1 MFNFIFHDPS
11 KTPGAPRRPRQDDK
25 SLVARD
31 ERVAS
36 KTPVFENARF
46 RNAPR
51 PRRQDDKGLVAIC
64 VAGMPPFAPHPDDPA
79 RAALAALE
87 VCSGLSAEL
96 TSNELKGKHSQCM

>member
-1 MFNFIFHDPS
+1 MIPQKHPAR
-11 KTPGAPRRPRQDDK
+11 PAAPARTTRASSRVMNELRRKRPFT
-25 SLVARD
+25 SCV
-31 ERVAS
+31 
-36 KTPVFENARF
+36 ENARF